1 MSAVRRTVSGVEP
14 YRCWAVDR
22 AGAAVALTEHE
33 HVALMGV
40 SPAVSAGLDL
50 LMDDGMDGEKA
61 AKLLLAAERNGQDAE
76 AFARHMLKLRG
87 ALRP

>member
-1 MSAVRRTVSGVEP
+1 MEP
-14 YRCWAVDR
+14 YRCWAVDSS
-22 AGAAVALTEHE
+22 GGTVALTDHE

-61 AKLLLAAERNGQDAE
+61 AKLLLAAERNGDDAE
-76 AFARHMLKLRG
+76 AFARHMLKLRR
-87 ALRP
+87 AIRPTP